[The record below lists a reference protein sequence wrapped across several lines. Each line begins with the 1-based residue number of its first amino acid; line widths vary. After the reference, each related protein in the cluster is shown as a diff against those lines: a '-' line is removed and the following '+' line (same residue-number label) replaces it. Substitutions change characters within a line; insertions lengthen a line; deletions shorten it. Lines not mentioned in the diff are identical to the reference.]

1 MHPLAPLPGRTST
14 TARAGALLLV
24 AALLLDASAAHADW
38 WRPRNSVSGGSASGG
53 GRDRGGSGSGSSSG
67 DSQPSSRP
75 RGYSPGSCNWVTISR
90 QPQYKDPSG
99 RMVYEITQKN
109 TCTGAV
115 RTFFGY

>member
-1 MHPLAPLPGRTST
+1 MLARR
-14 TARAGALLLV
+14 ARARGALALA
-24 AALLLDASAAHADW
+24 AALLLDVSAAHADG
-38 WRPRNSVSGGSASGG
+38 WRPRGNLSG
-53 GRDRGGSGSGSSSG
+53 GRDRGGSGSG

-109 TCTGAV
+109 TCSGEI